1 MKITHLK
8 SYEASPRHFDWS
20 EAEWRNLKIHMKK
33 LFFVIL
39 LIISQLCL
47 AQNRPNAAETTQKLT
62 TTMYL
67 IENFYVDSTDM
78 PKLTEEAIIAMLKS
92 LDPHSAYI
100 AAKDVEKAN
109 EELVGSFEG
118 IGVTFQ
124 LLRDTILVVSAVP
137 GGPSE
142 KVGIMAGDRIV
153 TVDGEDAFGKK
164 VNNEYV
170 TSHLRGKKGTKVVL
184 GIRRGKDP
192 ELIDFE
198 VIRDKIPLNSIN
210 TWFMVDK
217 KIGYIKLDKFAKQS
231 VDEFEN
237 ALKDLKKQGMQS
249 LILDL
254 RGNSGGYLQTAF
266 ELGNEFLGSGKT
278 VVFTE
283 GLKNPKQVF
292 ATDRNGS
299 FRDGRLVVLIDEGSA
314 SASEIVSGAI
324 QDWDRGVLIGR
335 RSFGKG
341 LVQRPFNLPDGAQIR
356 LTTARYYTPTGRCIQ
371 RSYDQGSEDYFKEM
385 TKRLEHGEYYH
396 ADSIKFA
403 DSLKYYTLKSGRTV
417 FGGGGIMPDIFMPA
431 DTSYSTKLLTD
442 LIRKTVFN
450 AYCIDYVLKNRGE
463 LNKKYPD
470 FDKFNKKFEVD
481 SVMLADFKKIAD
493 EKEIKWDEEQFE
505 RSEMWIK
512 LRIKAMI
519 AQDLWNIDKFY
530 RVVSSE
536 DKMIEQAVKILNSK
550 KEYDNILGIN

>member
-1 MKITHLK
+1 MANAFAGSGLDYARNDVLKLNIGMK
-8 SYEASPRHFDWS
+8 R
-20 EAEWRNLKIHMKK
+20 
-33 LFFVIL
+33 FVLIIL

-47 AQNRPNAAETTQKLT
+47 AQNKTKPAETTQKLA

-78 PKLTEEAIIAMLKS
+78 AKLTEEAIIAMLKS

-100 AAKDVEKAN
+100 AAKDVQKAN
-109 EELVGSFEG
+109 EELVGNFEG

-124 LLRDTILVVSAVP
+124 ILRDTILVVSAVP

-153 TVDGEDAFGKK
+153 TIDGEDAFGKK
-164 VNNEYV
+164 VNNEFV
-170 TSHLRGKKGTKVVL
+170 TTHLRGKKGTKVVL
-184 GIRRGKDP
+184 GIKRGDDP
-192 ELIDFE
+192 QLIDFE
-198 VIRDKIPLNSIN
+198 IVRDKIPLNSIN
-210 TWFMVDK
+210 TYFMVDK
-217 KIGYIKLDKFAKQS
+217 KIGYIKLDKFAQQS
-231 VDEFEN
+231 VEEFEK
-237 ALKDLKKQGMQS
+237 ALNDLKKQGLQS

-254 RGNSGGYLQTAF
+254 RGNSGGYLMTAF
-266 ELGNEFLGSGKT
+266 GLGNEFLGSGKP

-283 GLKNPKQVF
+283 GLKSEKQYYF
-292 ATDRNGS
+292 TDKNGS
-299 FRDGRLVVLIDEGSA
+299 FRDGRLVVLVDEGSA

-335 RSFGKG
+335 RTFGKG

-371 RSYDQGSEDYFKEM
+371 RSYDEGSEEYFKEM

-396 ADSIKFA
+396 ADSVKFA
-403 DSLKYYTLKSGRTV
+403 DSLKYYTLNSGRTV
-417 FGGGGIMPDIFMPA
+417 YGGGAIMPDIFMPA
-431 DTSYSTKLLTD
+431 DTSYSSKLLTD

-450 AYCIDYVLKNRGE
+450 AYCIDYVLKNRE
-463 LNKKYPD
+463 NLINTYPD
-470 FDKFNKKFEVD
+470 FEKFNKKFEVSD
-481 SVMLADFKKIAD
+481 VMLADFKKIAE
-493 EKEIKWDEEQFE
+493 EKEVKWEEEQFE

-519 AQDLWNIDKFY
+519 AQDLWNVDKFY

-536 DKMIEQAVKILNSK
+536 DKMIEKAVEVLNSK
-550 KEYDNILGIN
+550 KEYNRILGIY

>member
-1 MKITHLK
+1 MKRLVLVLLLSISAIAFAQDK
-8 SYEASPRHFDWS
+8 VKP
-20 EAEWRNLKIHMKK
+20 AETSKK
-33 LFFVIL
+33 L
-39 LIISQLCL
+39 
-47 AQNRPNAAETTQKLT
+47 A

-67 IENFYVDSTDM
+67 IENFYVDTVDM

-100 AAKDVEKAN
+100 AAKDVKKAN
-109 EELVGSFEG
+109 EELEGSFEG

-124 LLRDTILVVSAVP
+124 ILRDTILVVSAVP

-153 TVDGEDAFGKK
+153 TIDGEEAFGKK

-170 TSHLRGKKGTKVVL
+170 TKHLRGKKGTKVVL
-184 GIRRGKDP
+184 GIKRGDDT

-198 VIRDKIPLNSIN
+198 VVRDKIPLNSIN
-210 TWFMVDK
+210 TYFMVDK
-217 KIGYIKLDKFAKQS
+217 KIGYIKLAKFAKES
-231 VDEFEN
+231 VDEFEK
-237 ALKDLKKQGMQS
+237 ALADLKKQGMKS
-249 LILDL
+249 LIFDL

-266 ELGNEFLGSGKT
+266 GMGNEFLGSDKT

-283 GLKNPKQVF
+283 GLKSPKQIF
-292 ATDRNGS
+292 ATDKNGN

-314 SASEIVSGAI
+314 SASEIVSGAV

-371 RSYDQGSEDYFKEM
+371 RSYEEGSEEYFKEM

-396 ADSIKFA
+396 ADSIQFP
-403 DSLKYYTLKSGRTV
+403 DSLKYFTLNSGRTV
-417 FGGGGIMPDIFMPA
+417 YGGGGIMPDIFMPA
-431 DTSYSTKLLTD
+431 DTTYTTKLFTNLV
-442 LIRKTVFN
+442 RKNVFN
-450 AYCIDYVLKNRGE
+450 AYCIDYVLKNRE
-463 LNKKYPD
+463 QLNEQYPKFAD
-470 FDKFNKKFEVD
+470 FNNKFEVD
-481 SVMLADFKKIAD
+481 DVMIEDFQAMADGKD
-493 EKEIKWDEEQFE
+493 VKWDDEQFA

-519 AQDLWNIDKFY
+519 AQDVWNIDKFY
-530 RVVSSE
+530 QVVARE
-536 DKMIEQAVKILNSK
+536 DKVIQKAVEVLKSK
-550 KEYDNILGIN
+550 KEYEKILGK